1 MMENNHRKDDQK
13 LPQEYAEEL
22 SLLTGEDTE
31 DYILLNL
38 KKVLQHRQ
46 KFDIPVIGIAGAEGK
61 STTKRMLATIL
72 EPSGPVLETPIHC
85 ATTSGVTTTLLKL
98 NKSIRY
104 ALLEL
109 GIVNPVQFEL
119 AVQVAQP
126 NIAIVTNIGEAHLAT
141 EGDRYL
147 LADAKVEL
155 IRNLPPEG
163 FAILNMDDDLVSAME
178 KFSPTPRVIKFGLN
192 PNAHFYASD
201 LNYLGPDGIE
211 FKVNNFY
218 PIHLHVY
225 NSAFIYNALAAIAAA
240 RIFGV
245 DFEQIRS
252 QLETFRVPDHR
263 GNLISLND
271 VHILDYTYDAR
282 INSVN
287 RAAESL
293 VQFKPYAERLVMV
306 IGGVSDPGPRISE
319 SHLKIGFYLA
329 ALPIDVIITVGEQG
343 ADILRGIRQINHSYK
358 ILKHC
363 ERVADLPDML
373 KPFLTPGTAALIT
386 GSRTLQL
393 QKIVDT
399 LPQWF
404 SSSTFA

>member
-1 MMENNHRKDDQK
+1 MDHAMNRDEQK
-13 LPQEYAEEL
+13 LQREYADEL
-22 SLLTGEDTE
+22 SLLANEETE

-38 KKVLQHRQ
+38 KKVLQHRK
-46 KFDIPVIGIAGAEGK
+46 KFNLPVIGIAGAEGK
-61 STTKRMLATIL
+61 STTKRMLAKIL
-72 EPSGPVLETPIHC
+72 EPQGPVLQTPIHC
-85 ATTSGVTTTLLKL
+85 TTTTGVTTTLLKL
-98 NKSIRY
+98 DKTIRY

-109 GIVNPVQFEL
+109 GIVNPVQFEM

-126 NIAIVTNIGEAHLAT
+126 NVAIITNIGEAHLAT

-155 IRNLPPEG
+155 VRNLPPDG

-178 KFSPTPRVIKFGLN
+178 RFSPTPRVIKFGLN

-201 LNYLGPDGIE
+201 LKYLGPEGIE

-218 PIHLHVY
+218 PIRLHVY
-225 NSAFIYNALAAIAAA
+225 NSGFIYNALAAIAAA
-240 RIFGV
+240 RVFGV
-245 DFEQIRS
+245 DFDQIKQ
-252 QLETFRVPDHR
+252 QLEQFTVPQHR
-263 GNLISLND
+263 GNLISIND

-293 VQFKPYAERLVMV
+293 VQFKPYAQKLVMV

-329 ALPIDVIITVGEQG
+329 ALPIDVIITVGEHG
-343 ADILRGIRQINHSYK
+343 ADILRGIRQINHAHK
-358 ILKHC
+358 VLKHC
-363 ERVADLPDML
+363 AHVADLPQVL
-373 KPFLTPGTAALIT
+373 KPFLSPGTAMLIT
-386 GSRTLQL
+386 GSRALHL
-393 QKIVDT
+393 ERVMELLPDIV
-399 LPQWF
+399 P
-404 SSSTFA
+404 APAMV

>member
-1 MMENNHRKDDQK
+1 MKEYREQDEFK
-13 LPQEYAEEL
+13 LPQEYADEL
-22 SLLTGEDTE
+22 SLLAGEDTE
-31 DYILLNL
+31 DYVLLNL

-72 EPSGPVLETPIHC
+72 EPLGPVLQTPIHC
-85 ATTSGVTTTLLKL
+85 ATTTGVTTTLLKL
-98 NKSIRY
+98 NKSYRFAI
-104 ALLEL
+104 LEL

-192 PNAHFYASD
+192 ANAHFFASD
-201 LNYLGPDGIE
+201 LRYLGPDGIE

-245 DFEQIRS
+245 EFDQIRR
-252 QLETFRVPDHR
+252 QLETFRVPAHR
-263 GNLISLND
+263 GNLISMND
-271 VHILDYTYDAR
+271 IHILDYTYDAR

-329 ALPIDVIITVGEQG
+329 ALPIDVIITVGEHG
-343 ADILRGIRQINHSYK
+343 ADILRGIRQINHSHK

-363 ERVADLPDML
+363 ERPEDIPAVL
-373 KPFLTPGTAALIT
+373 KPYLTPGTAALIT
-386 GSRTLQL
+386 GSKALQL
-393 QKIVDT
+393 ETVVDS
-399 LPQWF
+399 LPQWLNT
-404 SSSTFA
+404 STVV

>member
-1 MMENNHRKDDQK
+1 MDHSMGKDEQK
-13 LPQEYAEEL
+13 LHRDYADEL
-22 SLLTGEDTE
+22 SLLASEDTE

-46 KFDIPVIGIAGAEGK
+46 KFDLPVVGIAGAEGK
-61 STTKRMLATIL
+61 STTKRMLAKIL
-72 EPSGPVLETPIHC
+72 EPFGPVLQTPIHC
-85 ATTSGVTTTLLKL
+85 TTTTGVTTTLLKL
-98 NKSIRY
+98 NKNIRY

-109 GIVNPVQFEL
+109 GIVNPVQFEM

-126 NIAIVTNIGEAHLAT
+126 NVAIITNIGEAHLAT

-155 IRNLPPEG
+155 VRNLPPDG

-178 KFSPTPRVIKFGLN
+178 RFSPTPRVIKFGLN

-201 LNYLGPDGIE
+201 LKYLGPDGIE

-218 PIHLHVY
+218 PIRLHVY
-225 NSAFIYNALAAIAAA
+225 NSGFIYNALAAIAAA
-240 RIFGV
+240 RVFGV
-245 DFEQIRS
+245 DFEQIKH
-252 QLETFRVPDHR
+252 QLEQFTVPEHR

-271 VHILDYTYDAR
+271 VHVLDYTYDAR
-282 INSVN
+282 MNSVN

-293 VQFKPYAERLVMV
+293 VQFKPYAEKLVMV

-329 ALPIDVIITVGEQG
+329 ALPIDVIIAVGEQG
-343 ADILRGIRQINHSYK
+343 EDILRGIRQINHSHK

-363 ERVADLPDML
+363 PNVTDLPRIL
-373 KPFLTPGTAALIT
+373 KPFLTPGTAVLLT
-386 GSRTLQL
+386 GSRALKLEKIIEQL
-393 QKIVDT
+393 PALIPTPAIV
-399 LPQWF
+399 
-404 SSSTFA
+404 

>member
-1 MMENNHRKDDQK
+1 MDHSMGKDEQK
-13 LPQEYAEEL
+13 LHRDYADEL
-22 SLLTGEDTE
+22 SLLASEDTE

-46 KFDIPVIGIAGAEGK
+46 KFDLPVVGIAGAEGK
-61 STTKRMLATIL
+61 STTKRMLAKIL
-72 EPSGPVLETPIHC
+72 EPFGPVLQTPIHC
-85 ATTSGVTTTLLKL
+85 TTTTGVTTTLLKL
-98 NKSIRY
+98 NKNIRY

-109 GIVNPVQFEL
+109 GIVNPVQFEM

-126 NIAIVTNIGEAHLAT
+126 NVAIITNIGEAHLAT

-155 IRNLPPEG
+155 VRNLPPDG

-178 KFSPTPRVIKFGLN
+178 RFSPTPRVIKFGLN

-201 LNYLGPDGIE
+201 LKYLGPDGIE

-218 PIHLHVY
+218 PIQLHVY
-225 NSAFIYNALAAIAAA
+225 NSGFIYNALAAIAAA
-240 RIFGV
+240 RVFGV
-245 DFEQIRS
+245 DFEQIKH
-252 QLETFRVPDHR
+252 QLEQFTVPEHR

-271 VHILDYTYDAR
+271 VHVLDYTYDAR
-282 INSVN
+282 MNSVN

-293 VQFKPYAERLVMV
+293 VQFKPYAEKLVMV

-329 ALPIDVIITVGEQG
+329 ALPIDVIIAVGEQG
-343 ADILRGIRQINHSYK
+343 EDILRGIRQINHSHK

-363 ERVADLPDML
+363 PNVTDLPRIL
-373 KPFLTPGTAALIT
+373 KPFLTPGTAVLLT
-386 GSRTLQL
+386 GSRALKLEKIIEQL
-393 QKIVDT
+393 PALIPTPAIV
-399 LPQWF
+399 
-404 SSSTFA
+404 